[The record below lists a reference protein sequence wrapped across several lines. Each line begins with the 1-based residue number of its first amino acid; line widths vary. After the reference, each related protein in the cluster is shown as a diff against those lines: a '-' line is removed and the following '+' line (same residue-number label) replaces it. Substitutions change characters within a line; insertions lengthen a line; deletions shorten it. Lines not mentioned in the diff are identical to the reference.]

1 MSSYPNRYPAQHIG
15 RSYRLL
21 LKLYPREFRDRYG
34 PDLIALIEDSGA
46 EDSRNSAW
54 LRARTMLNLTANGL
68 GVWLDAISRT
78 ARSMLKPSLARS
90 AETGSAGPGDGPRRT
105 FSMRIDSLLQ
115 DLRFGLRMLRKHPG
129 LSLIVILTFGLGIGY
144 TSTVFNITNSFVHKE
159 LPFEDSGRILALD
172 RTDPERTF
180 QYGEITVPIH
190 DFVEWRA
197 QQSAFEQLAAYWT
210 GSRNLSTGEG
220 QPERHQSG
228 FFTAGVFE
236 TLRVQPILGRTI
248 VQGEELAGAEKVIVL
263 GYDLWLNRF
272 GGATDILGRT
282 VFVDAIPRTVIGVMP
297 EGFTFPFAAQFWL
310 PAVIE
315 PTAFERGEG
324 PRYSVLGRLKD
335 GVSADQ
341 AEAQM
346 ATIAARL
353 AREYPESNEGMG
365 VSVTTLRG
373 RLIPPVHYALFYTM
387 LGATLGVLLIG
398 CANIANLLL
407 ARASVRAREVAVR
420 TALGATRSRLVTQLL
435 TEVLVL
441 ALVAGGIGMLLG
453 YIGLEWFTAKLM
465 YVLTTAGDGDALPFW
480 IHFEHDYRMALFV
493 VGATVFSSAL
503 AGVFPAFQAS
513 GANPGEAMKAGSRGS
528 SSLKMGRF
536 TGGLVTAEVAIS
548 CVLLI
553 LAGLMIKSVRQV
565 STVDLPFATENVFTA
580 RVQLPAQEYPGV
592 VSRMEFLERLFAE
605 LEAIPGGVVAT
616 LSNGLPGPGYGST
629 DVRIERQTYVT
640 DEDLPQVHVGW
651 VTPGYFDTFGTGVL
665 QGRAF
670 TAADHSETLP
680 VAVVNESFARVH
692 LAGDAIGRR
701 FRMTHDDAPWLTVVG
716 VVPDMQMD
724 QFGTA
729 GDPAGFYTPMAQ
741 EWVGSYAVMAVRT
754 QGPPMEITRDVRR
767 AVASIDPHLPLFR
780 VLPMTGVMFRMTWFY
795 PVFGRLFTIFGFT
808 ALFLGAIGLYG
819 VISFAVTQRT
829 REMGIRLAL
838 GAQSGTLVG
847 LVMRKGV
854 IQMAIGL
861 GIGLTLALF
870 AAGPLQ
876 LVIYEVNG
884 RDPAVFGLVA
894 TTLALTCL
902 LASFVPAYRVTR
914 VDPVTALT
922 SE

>member
-1 MSSYPNRYPAQHIG
+1 MSSYPNWGHPPHAGHA
-15 RSYRLL
+15 YRICLR
-21 LKLYPREFRDRYG
+21 LYPREFRERYG
-34 PDLIALIEDSGA
+34 SDLIDMIEDS
-46 EDSRNSAW
+46 
-54 LRARTMLNLTANGL
+54 LAREGRHSVGYWMRTVLNLVANGV
-68 GVWLDAISRT
+68 GVRLDAI
-78 ARSMLKPSLARS
+78 RS
-90 AETGSAGPGDGPRRT
+90 AVRSRLRGMSTGVGSTGPGGGCRRT
-105 FSMRIDSLLQ
+105 YNMRLDTMLQ

-129 LSLIVILTFGLGIGY
+129 LSLIVIVTFGLGIGY
-144 TSTVFNITNSFVHKE
+144 TSTVFNIANGFVHKE
-159 LPFEDSGRILALD
+159 LPFEDSERILALD
-172 RTDPERTF
+172 RTDPARSI
-180 QYGEITVPIH
+180 QYGEFTVPVH

-197 QQSAFEQLAAYWT
+197 QQSSFERLAAYFVE
-210 GSRNLSTGEG
+210 SANLSTEEG
-220 QPERHQSG
+220 RAERHQG
-228 FFTAGVFE
+228 GWFTPGVFE
-236 TLRVQPILGRTI
+236 TLRVQPILGRTF
-248 VQGEELAGAEKVIVL
+248 VEGEERPGADKVIML
-263 GYDLWLNRF
+263 GYDLWLRRF
-272 GGATDILGRT
+272 NGATDILGQT
-282 VFVDAIPRTVIGVMP
+282 VFVNTVPLTVIGVMP
-297 EGFTFPFAAQFWL
+297 EGFTFPAATQFWL
-310 PAVIE
+310 ATE
-315 PTAFERGEG
+315 MDPTAYERGEG

-335 GVSADQ
+335 GVSANQ
-341 AEAQM
+341 AEAQL

-353 AREYPESNEGMG
+353 AREYPESNEEIG

-373 RLIPPVHYALFYTM
+373 RLIPTVHYALFYTM

-441 ALVAGGIGMLLG
+441 ALVAGGIGMILG
-453 YIGLEWFTAKLM
+453 YLGLEWFTAKLT
-465 YVLTTAGDGDALPFW
+465 YVLTTAGDGDDLPFW
-480 IHFEHDYRMALFV
+480 IHFEHDYRTALFV
-493 VGATVFSSAL
+493 VGATVFSSAF
-503 AGVFPAFQAS
+503 AGIVPAFQTSAS
-513 GANPGEAMKAGSRGS
+513 SPAEAVKAGSRGS
-528 SSLKMGRF
+528 ASLKMGKF

-553 LAGLMIKSVRQV
+553 LAGLMIKSVRQL
-565 STVDLPFATENVFTA
+565 SEVDLPFATENVFTA
-580 RVQLPAQEYPGV
+580 RMMLPVQEYPDPA
-592 VSRMEFLERLFAE
+592 SRMEFLERVFAE
-605 LEAIPGGVVAT
+605 LDAIPGGVVAT
-616 LSNGLPGPGYGST
+616 LSNYLPGPGYGST
-629 DVRIERQTYVT
+629 DVRIEGQTYVT
-640 DEDLPQVHVGW
+640 DEDLPRVHVGW
-651 VTPGYFDTFGTGVL
+651 VTPGYFDTFGAGVL

-670 TAADHSETLP
+670 TAADHGETLP

-692 LAGDAIGRR
+692 LAGDALGRR
-701 FRMTHDDAPWLTVVG
+701 FRMTHDDAQWLTVVG

-724 QFGTA
+724 MFGTA

-741 EWVGSYAVMAVRT
+741 NRAGSYAAMAIRT
-754 QGPPMEITRDVRR
+754 QGPPMEITQDVRR
-767 AVASIDPHLPLFR
+767 AIASIDPHLPLFR
-780 VLPMTGVMFRMTWFY
+780 VLPMTGVMLRMTWFY

-854 IQMAIGL
+854 IQMVIGL

-876 LVIYEVNG
+876 LVLYEMNG
-884 RDPAVFGLVA
+884 RDPTVFGLVA

-902 LASFVPAYRVTR
+902 LASFIPAYRVTK